1 MVNSVTPSWFFNSQL
16 SVPLIDVRS
25 PSEFAQGHIS
35 GAVNIPLFSD
45 TERAEIGTLYKN
57 AGKEA
62 ALFLGLDRVGPNMS
76 GFVKKLNAI
85 SRGKTRE
92 VVVYCW
98 RGGMRSASMAWL
110 FSTAGFQVH
119 LIEGGYKNLRTYIRA
134 ESGKNTP
141 MIVLGGMTGSGK
153 TEILHELKKR
163 GEQIIDLE
171 DIAHNKGSVFGYLG
185 QLPQPTNEQF
195 ENNLF
200 AEWIK
205 LDHTKRIWIEDESR
219 SVGAVGLPAPFFDHM
234 KKQPLIL
241 LNVTIEKRV
250 ERLVNEY
257 AGFDK
262 NLLLEALAKIS
273 QAMGGQG
280 VTEAKKDIQDGD
292 FAPAIKLVLEYYDK
306 TYRKALEKFK
316 SRKITEFDTHTGD
329 AKENAEQI
337 LKLISGNNEL
347 NYG

>member
-110 FSTAGFQVH
+110 FSTAGYQVH
-119 LIEGGYKNLRTYIRA
+119 LIEGGYKSLRTYIRA

-153 TEILHELKKR
+153 TEILHELKKQ

-205 LDHTKRIWIEDESR
+205 FDHTKRIWIEDESR

-241 LNVTIEKRV
+241 LNVSIEKRV

-280 VTEAKKDIQDGD
+280 VAEAKKDIQDGD
-292 FAPAIKLVLEYYDK
+292 FALAIELVLGYYDK

-316 SRKITEFDTHTGD
+316 DRKIIQIDTVNGNAKANTEL
-329 AKENAEQI
+329 I
-337 LKLISGNNEL
+337 LKSVNTIHDVNSG
-347 NYG
+347 